1 MAESKIGRVL
11 LVGDAKKG
19 GSAEVIREYAAWLE
33 RRGVETEQVT
43 DREAPLRD
51 LDADVVVVWGGD
63 GSLLAAARRMGC
75 GRLTAAAP
83 LSALHGSRP
92 VGWQCQTQWLW

>member
-51 LDADVVVVWGGD
+51 LDA
-63 GSLLAAARRMGC
+63 
-75 GRLTAAAP
+75 LTP
-83 LSALHGSRP
+83 
-92 VGWQCQTQWLW
+92 